1 MNKLRRST
9 YTHTP
14 SGTKS
19 KDVALLLLSLSIL
32 HYFSKARRRHGKMK
46 SFYRTV
52 YTRSFR
58 QMPIFMKGREI
69 MNDNEYNT
77 NINIMPMLALRGLVV
92 YPYMITSLEVGRE
105 KSKQAVFKAEE
116 NGGFIFLVSQ
126 KDPESEDISTDNLY
140 NIGTIAKI
148 QQVTKRPGGLVS
160 AVVEGISQGEIT
172 KVISADPYY
181 EAVITESEHIKSPV
195 TSELQALSQ
204 SVLDLCI
211 SCTKQL
217 GGINAVKPE
226 NIPESIAPDEVERIL
241 YLVAGSLDLPISAK
255 QAILE
260 KEPLEDKFNFA
271 LEALNEELLMFRLQ
285 DKIDSKVRR
294 NLDDKQREYYL
305 REQIKVIEDELG
317 EYDDD
322 ADELESKLAKTKL
335 PKNVRA
341 KLEKE
346 MDKLKKS
353 SPGSADAGLLRSYIE
368 YALEL
373 PWLKSSTENK
383 DIHLAKEILDADH
396 YGLEKLKER
405 IIEYLAVK
413 MLTNN
418 VQSSILCLVGPPGVG
433 KTSVAKSIARSMNRN
448 YVRISLGGIKDEA
461 DIRGHRKTYIG
472 AMAGRIIEAIREAKT
487 NNPLILLD
495 EIDKIGSDMRGDPS
509 AALLEVLDGEQNRE
523 FRDHFLEIPFDLS
536 NVVFVTTA
544 NTLETVDRPLL
555 DRLEVI
561 ELPGYTEEEKVKIAE
576 KYLIPKQMKRHG
588 LKENQL
594 KISKT
599 VLHDIINYYTREMGV
614 RSLEKQIS
622 KLCRKAAGGIVMDGK
637 NGISVTGRNLTSLL
651 GEKIFSFD
659 KASEENI
666 VGVATGLAWTQVGG
680 DTLSIETNIMDGSGK
695 IELTGQLGDV
705 MKESAMAAISF
716 LRANARELGIDSDF
730 YKNRDIHIHV
740 PEGAT
745 PKDGPSAGIT
755 MATAIM
761 SALSNR
767 AVKSNVAM
775 TGEITIRGR
784 VLPIGGLKEKSL
796 AAYRSGVDTII
807 IPRENKKDLK
817 EIPDVVKNNISFI
830 CVSDIHQVF
839 DAALEA
845 DLKRKV
851 SEKQKKRS
859 YLPAEDKSAFIN
871 E

>member
-1 MNKLRRST
+1 
-9 YTHTP
+9 
-14 SGTKS
+14 
-19 KDVALLLLSLSIL
+19 
-32 HYFSKARRRHGKMK
+32 
-46 SFYRTV
+46 
-52 YTRSFR
+52 
-58 QMPIFMKGREI
+58 

-204 SVLDLCI
+204 SVLDLCV

-695 IELTGQLGDV
+695 IELTGQLGDI

-839 DAALEA
+839 EAALEA

>member
-1 MNKLRRST
+1 
-9 YTHTP
+9 
-14 SGTKS
+14 
-19 KDVALLLLSLSIL
+19 
-32 HYFSKARRRHGKMK
+32 
-46 SFYRTV
+46 
-52 YTRSFR
+52 
-58 QMPIFMKGREI
+58 

-77 NINIMPMLALRGLVV
+77 NINIMPMLALRGIVV

-204 SVLDLCI
+204 SVLDLCV

-373 PWLKSSTENK
+373 PWLKSSVENK

-695 IELTGQLGDV
+695 IELTGQLGDI

-839 DAALEA
+839 EAALEA

>member
-1 MNKLRRST
+1 
-9 YTHTP
+9 
-14 SGTKS
+14 
-19 KDVALLLLSLSIL
+19 
-32 HYFSKARRRHGKMK
+32 MK
-46 SFYRTV
+46 
-52 YTRSFR
+52 
-58 QMPIFMKGREI
+58 KGCEI
-69 MNDNEYNT
+69 MSDNEFNT
-77 NINIMPMLALRGLVV
+77 NINIMPMLALRGITV
-92 YPYMITSLEVGRE
+92 YPYMITNLEIGRE
-105 KSKQAVFKAEE
+105 KSKQAVLKAEE
-116 NGGFIFLVSQ
+116 SGGFIFLVSQ
-126 KDPESEDISTDNLY
+126 KNPESEDISPDNLY
-140 NIGTIAKI
+140 TVGTIAKI
-148 QQVTKRPGGLVS
+148 QQVTKRPEGLMS

-172 KVISADPYY
+172 KIINSDPFY

-195 TSELQALSQ
+195 TAELQALSQ

-217 GGINAVKPE
+217 GGINSVKLE
-226 NIPESIAPDEVERIL
+226 NISEAISPDEVERIL
-241 YLVAGSLDLPISAK
+241 YLVAGGLDLPIASK

-260 KEPLEDKFNFA
+260 KEPLESKFTFA
-271 LEALNEELLMFRLQ
+271 IEALNEELLMFKLQ
-285 DKIDSKVRR
+285 NKIDSKVRR
-294 NLDDKQREYYL
+294 NLDDRQKEYYL

-317 EYDDD
+317 EYGDD
-322 ADELESKLAKTKL
+322 ADELEDKISKAKL
-335 PKNVRA
+335 PKNVRE

-346 MDKLKKS
+346 LDKLKKS
-353 SPGSADAGLLRSYIE
+353 PPGSADSSLLRSYIE

-373 PWLKSSTENK
+373 PWLKSSVENK

-413 MLTNN
+413 MLTND

-433 KTSVAKSIARSMNRN
+433 KTSVAKSIARSMNRK

-472 AMAGRIIEAIREAKT
+472 AMAGRIIDALHEAKT

-509 AALLEVLDGEQNRE
+509 AALLEVLDSEQNRE

-544 NTLETVDRPLL
+544 NTLDTVDRPLL

-576 KYLIPKQMKRHG
+576 KYLIPKQIKRHG
-588 LKENQL
+588 LKEGQL

-622 KLCRKAAGGIVMDGK
+622 KLCRKAASGVVMDGK
-637 NGISVTGRNLTSLL
+637 SGISVTERNLTSFL
-651 GEKIFSFD
+651 GEKIFSFE

-716 LRANARELGIDSDF
+716 LRANARDLGVDPEF
-730 YKNRDIHIHV
+730 YKNKDIHIHV

-761 SALSNR
+761 SALSKR

-796 AAYRSGVDTII
+796 AAYRSGADTII

-817 EIPDVVKNNISFI
+817 EIPNVVKNNVSFI

-839 DAALEA
+839 DAALEEDIKHKLA
-845 DLKRKV
+845 G
-851 SEKQKKRS
+851 KQKKKT
-859 YLPAEDKSAFIN
+859 YLPAEDKTAFIN

>member
-1 MNKLRRST
+1 
-9 YTHTP
+9 
-14 SGTKS
+14 
-19 KDVALLLLSLSIL
+19 
-32 HYFSKARRRHGKMK
+32 
-46 SFYRTV
+46 
-52 YTRSFR
+52 
-58 QMPIFMKGREI
+58 

-204 SVLDLCI
+204 SVLDLCV

>member
-1 MNKLRRST
+1 
-9 YTHTP
+9 
-14 SGTKS
+14 
-19 KDVALLLLSLSIL
+19 
-32 HYFSKARRRHGKMK
+32 
-46 SFYRTV
+46 
-52 YTRSFR
+52 
-58 QMPIFMKGREI
+58 

-204 SVLDLCI
+204 SVLDLCV

-536 NVVFVTTA
+536 NIVFVTTA

>member
-1 MNKLRRST
+1 
-9 YTHTP
+9 
-14 SGTKS
+14 
-19 KDVALLLLSLSIL
+19 
-32 HYFSKARRRHGKMK
+32 
-46 SFYRTV
+46 
-52 YTRSFR
+52 
-58 QMPIFMKGREI
+58 MPILMKGREI

-204 SVLDLCI
+204 SVLDLCV

-695 IELTGQLGDV
+695 IELTGQLGDI

-839 DAALEA
+839 EAALEA

>member
-1 MNKLRRST
+1 
-9 YTHTP
+9 
-14 SGTKS
+14 
-19 KDVALLLLSLSIL
+19 
-32 HYFSKARRRHGKMK
+32 
-46 SFYRTV
+46 
-52 YTRSFR
+52 
-58 QMPIFMKGREI
+58 

-77 NINIMPMLALRGLVV
+77 NINIMPMLALRGIVV

-204 SVLDLCI
+204 SVLDLCV

>member
-1 MNKLRRST
+1 M
-9 YTHTP
+9 
-14 SGTKS
+14 
-19 KDVALLLLSLSIL
+19 IL
-32 HYFSKARRRHGKMK
+32 
-46 SFYRTV
+46 V
-52 YTRSFR
+52 YTRNFR

-69 MNDNEYNT
+69 MNDNEFNT

-140 NIGTIAKI
+140 NVGTIAKI

-181 EAVITESEHIKSPV
+181 EAVITESEHIKSPA

-204 SVLDLCI
+204 SVLDLCV

-226 NIPESIAPDEVERIL
+226 NIPDGIAPDEVERIL

-271 LEALNEELLMFRLQ
+271 LEALNEELLMFKLQ

-294 NLDDKQREYYL
+294 NLDDKQKEYYL

-346 MDKLKKS
+346 LDKLKKS

-373 PWLKSSTENK
+373 PWLKSSVENK

-536 NVVFVTTA
+536 NIVFVTTA

-622 KLCRKAAGGIVMDGK
+622 KLCRKAAGSIVMDGK

-730 YKNRDIHIHV
+730 YKNKDIHIHV

-817 EIPDVVKNNISFI
+817 EIPDVVKNNVSFI

-839 DAALEA
+839 DAALES

-851 SEKQKKRS
+851 SEKQKKRA
-859 YLPAEDKSAFIN
+859 YLPAEDKAAFIH

>member
-1 MNKLRRST
+1 
-9 YTHTP
+9 
-14 SGTKS
+14 
-19 KDVALLLLSLSIL
+19 
-32 HYFSKARRRHGKMK
+32 
-46 SFYRTV
+46 
-52 YTRSFR
+52 
-58 QMPIFMKGREI
+58 

>member
-1 MNKLRRST
+1 
-9 YTHTP
+9 
-14 SGTKS
+14 
-19 KDVALLLLSLSIL
+19 
-32 HYFSKARRRHGKMK
+32 
-46 SFYRTV
+46 
-52 YTRSFR
+52 
-58 QMPIFMKGREI
+58 

-77 NINIMPMLALRGLVV
+77 NINIMPMLALRGIVV

-204 SVLDLCI
+204 SVLDLCV

-599 VLHDIINYYTREMGV
+599 VLHDIINYYTCEMGV

>member
-1 MNKLRRST
+1 
-9 YTHTP
+9 
-14 SGTKS
+14 
-19 KDVALLLLSLSIL
+19 
-32 HYFSKARRRHGKMK
+32 
-46 SFYRTV
+46 
-52 YTRSFR
+52 
-58 QMPIFMKGREI
+58 

-77 NINIMPMLALRGLVV
+77 NINIMPMLALRGIVV

-204 SVLDLCI
+204 SVLDLCV

-536 NVVFVTTA
+536 NIVFVTTA

-695 IELTGQLGDV
+695 IELTGQLGDI

-839 DAALEA
+839 EAALEA

>member
-1 MNKLRRST
+1 
-9 YTHTP
+9 
-14 SGTKS
+14 
-19 KDVALLLLSLSIL
+19 
-32 HYFSKARRRHGKMK
+32 
-46 SFYRTV
+46 
-52 YTRSFR
+52 
-58 QMPIFMKGREI
+58 

-77 NINIMPMLALRGLVV
+77 NINIMPMLALRGIVV

-204 SVLDLCI
+204 SVLDLCV

-536 NVVFVTTA
+536 NIVFVTTA

-839 DAALEA
+839 EAALEA

>member
-1 MNKLRRST
+1 
-9 YTHTP
+9 
-14 SGTKS
+14 
-19 KDVALLLLSLSIL
+19 
-32 HYFSKARRRHGKMK
+32 
-46 SFYRTV
+46 
-52 YTRSFR
+52 
-58 QMPIFMKGREI
+58 

-77 NINIMPMLALRGLVV
+77 NINIMPMLALRGIVV

-204 SVLDLCI
+204 SVLDLCV

-666 VGVATGLAWTQVGG
+666 VGVATGLAGTQVGG
-680 DTLSIETNIMDGSGK
+680 DTLSIETNVMDGSGK
-695 IELTGQLGDV
+695 IELTGQLGDI

>member
-1 MNKLRRST
+1 
-9 YTHTP
+9 
-14 SGTKS
+14 
-19 KDVALLLLSLSIL
+19 
-32 HYFSKARRRHGKMK
+32 
-46 SFYRTV
+46 
-52 YTRSFR
+52 
-58 QMPIFMKGREI
+58 

-77 NINIMPMLALRGLVV
+77 NINIMPMLALRGIVV

-204 SVLDLCI
+204 SVLDLCV

-536 NVVFVTTA
+536 NIVFVTTA

>member
-1 MNKLRRST
+1 
-9 YTHTP
+9 
-14 SGTKS
+14 
-19 KDVALLLLSLSIL
+19 
-32 HYFSKARRRHGKMK
+32 
-46 SFYRTV
+46 
-52 YTRSFR
+52 
-58 QMPIFMKGREI
+58 

-204 SVLDLCI
+204 SVLDLCV

-317 EYDDD
+317 EYDDG

-353 SPGSADAGLLRSYIE
+353 APGSADAGLLRSYIE

-383 DIHLAKEILDADH
+383 DIHLAKEILNADH

-536 NVVFVTTA
+536 NIVFVTTA

-622 KLCRKAAGGIVMDGK
+622 KLCRKAAGSIVMDGK
-637 NGISVTGRNLTSLL
+637 NGISVTGHNLTSLL

>member
-1 MNKLRRST
+1 
-9 YTHTP
+9 
-14 SGTKS
+14 
-19 KDVALLLLSLSIL
+19 
-32 HYFSKARRRHGKMK
+32 
-46 SFYRTV
+46 
-52 YTRSFR
+52 
-58 QMPIFMKGREI
+58 

-204 SVLDLCI
+204 SVLDLCV

-317 EYDDD
+317 EYDDG

-353 SPGSADAGLLRSYIE
+353 APGSADAGLLRSYIE

-383 DIHLAKEILDADH
+383 DIHLAKEILNADH

-536 NVVFVTTA
+536 NIVFVTTA

-622 KLCRKAAGGIVMDGK
+622 KLCRKAAGSIVMDGK